1 MYVLTWDD
9 LMSTVLFLLYL
20 CLQGLTLPYSSKHSP
35 NSLQISY
42 PKTFRH
48 HPVVLNWYA
57 PRIHTVTW
65 LKVLTDTNTFLDI
78 HTNTNTAQLT
88 LNEFFWSE
96 HSFYEKRSRWRK
108 NEKKQKKI
116 NNDEN
121 NGPLSSLPVDH
132 LTATPTACAKILSN
146 CYIGLYQS
154 YIIHICT
161 KFCLYLSNI

>member
-1 MYVLTWDD
+1 MAHSSHLPETFQTD
-9 LMSTVLFLLYL
+9 LRHYTNTFQSLPDTLLRLSRLFPDTKHHMRGHLSD
-20 CLQGLTLPYSSKHSP
+20 TLNMPSRHSP

-78 HTNTNTAQLT
+78 HTNTNTDQLT

-96 HSFYEKRSRWRK
+96 HSFFEKRSRGR
-108 NEKKQKKI
+108 KKI
-116 NNDEN
+116 E
-121 NGPLSSLPVDH
+121 GKKTSWGWAVPSSAKLK
-132 LTATPTACAKILSN
+132 LAT
-146 CYIGLYQS
+146 
-154 YIIHICT
+154 H
-161 KFCLYLSNI
+161 